1 MELAAPVFEDIYR
14 DYLAQLEQAWPGL
27 TLTDLGV
34 ERRGEAVAARLFG
47 QDYLVTP
54 AGISDQAGRKPSHAR
69 CVVLAKYL
77 LARPGPVLPRGQWTS
92 YRGFKD
98 AAPYA
103 GSFAMYAEG
112 RIAKAFA
119 GRRAELAAA
128 CAALGAAAP
137 PEEFNYDLS
146 LHFYALPRVPML
158 MLFNDQDE
166 DFPASCSL
174 LFDESAPSFL
184 DMECLAILGLVMAE
198 VLDQPLSGGD
208 AAQAPSMIS

>member
-1 MELAAPVFEDIYR
+1 METAAPVFEDIYR

-27 TLTDLGV
+27 TLPDLGV
-34 ERRGEAVAARLFG
+34 ERQGEAVAVRLFG
-47 QDYLVTP
+47 QDYQVTP
-54 AGISDQAGRKPSHAR
+54 AGISDQAGHKPSHAR

-103 GSFAMYAEG
+103 GSFTQYAEG

-128 CAALGAAAP
+128 CAGLGGVAP
-137 PEEFNYDLS
+137 REAFNFDLS
-146 LHFYALPRVPML
+146 LYFGALPRVPML
-158 MLFNDQDE
+158 MLFNNQDD

-174 LFDESAPSFL
+174 LFDESAPLFL
-184 DMECLAILGLVMAE
+184 DMECLAILGLIMAE
-198 VLDQPLSGGD
+198 MLDRTGD
-208 AAQAPSMIS
+208 PAGAALI